1 MLGATAAA
9 AMASTVMNNISMS
22 RMYPCSL
29 LRFIRDGILE
39 CMREEGFL
47 SLGEW
52 NTLPIIIQHI
62 FHFNCHRRDAQN
74 FVAAVDNV
82 ALGRNKHVIAL
93 RQEDSLRLTRL
104 IRKPKKLQRNRW
116 RRWRPLRN
124 RWRDIDRKST
134 RLNSSHANISY

>member
-62 FHFNCHRRDAQN
+62 FHFNCHRRDAQD
-74 FVAAVDNV
+74 FVAAAGKLAAGPHKH
-82 ALGRNKHVIAL
+82 ALAFRQTNAL
-93 RQEDSLRLTRL
+93 PD
-104 IRKPKKLQRNRW
+104 P
-116 RRWRPLRN
+116 RPN
-124 RWRDIDRKST
+124 P
-134 RLNSSHANISY
+134 

>member
-22 RMYPCSL
+22 RMYPRSL

-74 FVAAVDNV
+74 FVAADDNV
-82 ALGRNKHVIAL
+82 TFCRNKNVNPFPPK
-93 RQEDSLRLTRL
+93 DFFPLTVP
-104 IRKPKKLQRNRW
+104 ICVNQKIHRN
-116 RRWRPLRN
+116 
-124 RWRDIDRKST
+124 
-134 RLNSSHANISY
+134 

>member
-82 ALGRNKHVIAL
+82 ALGRNKNVIPL
-93 RQEDSLRLTRL
+93 RQKNSLRLTRL
-104 IRKPKKLQRNRW
+104 FCGTKKLQRKQWARW
-116 RRWRPLRN
+116 RALR
-124 RWRDIDRKST
+124 
-134 RLNSSHANISY
+134 

>member
-22 RMYPCSL
+22 RMYPRSL

-74 FVAAVDNV
+74 FVTAVDNI
-82 ALGRNKHVIAL
+82 AFRRNKHLIPL
-93 RQEDSLRLTRL
+93 RQGDSLLLTARLC
-104 IRKPKKLQRNRW
+104 RNQ
-116 RRWRPLRN
+116 
-124 RWRDIDRKST
+124 K
-134 RLNSSHANISY
+134 

>member
-22 RMYPCSL
+22 RMYPCSAP
-29 LRFIRDGILE
+29 RFSRDWLVE
-39 CMREEGFL
+39 CMWDEGLL

-52 NTLPIIIQHI
+52 NTLPVIIQHI

-82 ALGRNKHVIAL
+82 ALGRNKHVIPL
-93 RQEDSLRLTRL
+93 RQKDSLQLTRL
-104 IRKPKKLQRNRW
+104 VRKAKKLRRNRW
-116 RRWRPLRN
+116 RKRRPRGTE
-124 RWRDIDRKST
+124 RRDILRK
-134 RLNSSHANISY
+134 A

>member
-22 RMYPCSL
+22 RMYPRSL

-74 FVAAVDNV
+74 FVTAVDNV
-82 ALGRNKHVIAL
+82 AFGRHKNVLPL
-93 RQEDSLRLTRL
+93 RQEDSLRLPGL
-104 IRKPKKLQRNRW
+104 ICGTKKIQRNPG
-116 RRWRPLRN
+116 RRGGALRH
-124 RWRDIDRKST
+124 RRGGLFCMVSFAPFF
-134 RLNSSHANISY
+134 LV

>member
-22 RMYPCSL
+22 RMYPRSL

-52 NTLPIIIQHI
+52 NALPIIIQHI
-62 FHFNCHRRDAQN
+62 FHFHCHRRDAQD

-82 ALGRNKHVIAL
+82 ALGRNKLVSAV
-93 RQEDSLRLTRL
+93 RQEDSLRLAGL
-104 IRKPKKLQRNRW
+104 IGETKKLQRYRG
-116 RRWRPLRN
+116 RRW
-124 RWRDIDRKST
+124 
-134 RLNSSHANISY
+134 